1 MPSHQPSPRTPTS
14 SAPIPSASTATA
26 PAATATATAP
36 APVDPPAAV
45 PRAPAASAAGAPTAP
60 DPVPPRPDAL
70 RIGLFLLLALT
81 VSTALALPFATGL
94 LPAEAVGL
102 VVPLAQLSPLAA
114 ALLVRRRVGR
124 WYRDLALT
132 VPSWRALAWTA
143 AALVAAFALVPVL
156 RVLLGLALGAPVAA
170 DLPVLSLA
178 LAVPMVWLVQS
189 LFAIGEEAGWRGW
202 LHRELAPLGFWPAA
216 MLTGAMWA
224 LWHLPIVLALGL
236 EGREAI
242 GYLATIVAVAPL
254 LAAARELSGTA
265 WAAVIGHGLLSSLR
279 VAIDQN
285 VLGALDPATA
295 WTLEI
300 VSWALWIA
308 VAWAVLRLV
317 GPLRRP

>member
-1 MPSHQPSPRTPTS
+1 MPSHQPSPRIS
-14 SAPIPSASTATA
+14 SAPLTLTP
-26 PAATATATAP
+26 TAP
-36 APVDPPAAV
+36 APAVGITPPV
-45 PRAPAASAAGAPTAP
+45 G
-60 DPVPPRPDAL
+60 PVPQRPDAL
-70 RIGLFLLLALT
+70 RVGLFLLLALA
-81 VSTALALPFATGL
+81 VSTALALPFAVSWV
-94 LPAEAVGL
+94 PAEAVGL
-102 VVPLAQLSPLAA
+102 AVPLAQLAPLAA
-114 ALLVRRRVGR
+114 ALVVRRREGR

-132 VPSWRALAWTA
+132 VPSWRALAVTA
-143 AALVAAFALVPVL
+143 AALVVVFALVPLL

-170 DLPVLSLA
+170 DLPLLSLT

-216 MLTGAMWA
+216 MLTGVMWA

-236 EGREAI
+236 QGREAI
-242 GYLATIVAVAPL
+242 GYLATIVTVAPL
-254 LAAARELSGTA
+254 LAAAREVSGTA

-300 VSWALWIA
+300 VSWVLWIA
-308 VAWAVLRLV
+308 VAWSVLRLV
-317 GPLRRP
+317 GPLRRHLR

>member
-1 MPSHQPSPRTPTS
+1 MPSHQPSPRIS
-14 SAPIPSASTATA
+14 SAPLTLTP
-26 PAATATATAP
+26 TAP
-36 APVDPPAAV
+36 APAVGITPPV
-45 PRAPAASAAGAPTAP
+45 G
-60 DPVPPRPDAL
+60 PVPHRPDAL
-70 RIGLFLLLALT
+70 RVGLFLLLALA
-81 VSTALALPFATGL
+81 VSTALALPFAVSWV
-94 LPAEAVGL
+94 PAEAVGL
-102 VVPLAQLSPLAA
+102 AVPLAQLAPLAA
-114 ALLVRRRVGR
+114 ALVVRRREGR

-132 VPSWRALAWTA
+132 VPSWRALAVTA
-143 AALVAAFALVPVL
+143 AALVVVIALVPLL

-170 DLPVLSLA
+170 DLPLLSLT

-216 MLTGAMWA
+216 MLTGVMWA

-236 EGREAI
+236 QGREAI
-242 GYLATIVAVAPL
+242 GYLATIVTVAPL
-254 LAAARELSGTA
+254 LAAAREVSGTA

-300 VSWALWIA
+300 VSWVLWIA
-308 VAWAVLRLV
+308 VAWSVLRLV
-317 GPLRRP
+317 GPLRRHLR

>member
-1 MPSHQPSPRTPTS
+1 MPSHQPSPRIS
-14 SAPIPSASTATA
+14 SAPLTLTP
-26 PAATATATAP
+26 TAP
-36 APVDPPAAV
+36 APAVGITPPV
-45 PRAPAASAAGAPTAP
+45 G
-60 DPVPPRPDAL
+60 PVPHRPDAL
-70 RIGLFLLLALT
+70 RVGLFLLLALA
-81 VSTALALPFATGL
+81 VSTALALPFAVSWV
-94 LPAEAVGL
+94 PAEAVGL
-102 VVPLAQLSPLAA
+102 AVPLAQLAPLAA
-114 ALLVRRRVGR
+114 ALVVRRREGR

-132 VPSWRALAWTA
+132 VPSWRALAVTA
-143 AALVAAFALVPVL
+143 AALVVVFALVPLL

-170 DLPVLSLA
+170 DLPLLSLT

-216 MLTGAMWA
+216 MLTGVMWA

-236 EGREAI
+236 QGREAI
-242 GYLATIVAVAPL
+242 GYLATIVTVAPL
-254 LAAARELSGTA
+254 LAAAREVSGTA

-300 VSWALWIA
+300 VSWVLWIA
-308 VAWAVLRLV
+308 VAWSVLRLV
-317 GPLRRP
+317 GPLRRHLR